1 MQITILQA
9 ILLGLFCFLVST
21 GMFPLGW
28 LSMNIMSKPLIHC
41 MIIGLIMGDMKNA
54 LIIGCVI
61 QAAYIGQMSIGGV
74 ATLPSINVAVCAA
87 ADACFRRRRSGMFD
101 DCAGVRSS
109 SEHSEHRRQPGQS
122 RVPAPSGRFD

>member
-41 MIIGLIMGDMKNA
+41 LIIGMIMGDMN
-54 LIIGCVI
+54 
-61 QAAYIGQMSIGGV
+61 
-74 ATLPSINVAVCAA
+74 NA
-87 ADACFRRRRSGMFD
+87 ADDHRLRYSGGLYRSDVDRRGRDLAQNQYRALVCFAADVGF
-101 DCAGVRSS
+101 
-109 SEHSEHRRQPGQS
+109 
-122 RVPAPSGRFD
+122 GR

>member
-41 MIIGLIMGDMKNA
+41 MIIGLIMGD
-54 LIIGCVI
+54 
-61 QAAYIGQMSIGGV
+61 
-74 ATLPSINVAVCAA
+74 
-87 ADACFRRRRSGMFD
+87 
-101 DCAGVRSS
+101 
-109 SEHSEHRRQPGQS
+109 
-122 RVPAPSGRFD
+122 

>member
-21 GMFPLGW
+21 VMFPLGW

-74 ATLPSINVAVCAA
+74 ATLPSINVALWFALPLTLVSGGDAA
-87 ADACFRRRRSGMFD
+87 ECLTIALAF
-101 DCAGVRSS
+101 AAV
-109 SEHSEHRRQPGQS
+109 QNI
-122 RVPAPSGRFD
+122 